1 MMNKE
6 LEFRSRRDYRMMN
19 KYRAGCVTVVKKFQ
33 VYLDADDMK
42 RYQEGYANI
51 VDFEEGDCIE
61 IEVEDIE
68 YE

>member
-1 MMNKE
+1 MI
-6 LEFRSRRDYRMMN
+6 N